1 MANYSTDAEMA
12 KVDSDILQWLGSRG
26 NYSDIRDIVTARINA
41 HIRKQGWW
49 DVLDALGVVSDGMVD
64 KTKLLNP
71 EDLEDIE
78 NTWVREILYFDNIIS
93 PGGTTAEKARELRKE
108 RLRLLKELRIVPDAN
123 ADGVADADPVK
134 ITKLYRA

>member
-12 KVDSDILQWLGSRG
+12 KIDSDIMQWLGARSD
-26 NYSDIRDIVTARINA
+26 YSDIRDIVTARINS

-49 DVLDALGVVSDGMVD
+49 EVLDTLGVITDDMVD
-64 KTKLLNP
+64 KTKILNP
-71 EDLEDIE
+71 GDIEDLE
-78 NTWVREILYFDNIIS
+78 NTWVREILYFDNALS
-93 PGGTTAEKARELRKE
+93 PEDLTAQKARELRKE
-108 RLRLLKELRIVPDAN
+108 KLRLLKELRIVPDKN

>member
-12 KVDSDILQWLGSRG
+12 KVDSDILQWLGSRED
-26 NYSDIRDIVTARINA
+26 YSDIRDIVTARINA

-49 DVLDALGVVSDGMVD
+49 DVLDALSVVADDMVD

-71 EDLEDIE
+71 ADLEDLE
-78 NTWVREILYFDNIIS
+78 NTWVREILYFDNALA
-93 PGGTTAEKARELRKE
+93 PGDLVAEKARELRRE
-108 RLRLLKELRIVPDAN
+108 RLRLLKELRIVPDSK

>member
-12 KVDSDILQWLGSRG
+12 KIDSDIMQWLGGRSD
-26 NYSDIRDIVTARINA
+26 YSDIRDIVTARINA

-49 DVLDALGVVSDGMVD
+49 EVLESLGIVSGGMVD

-71 EDLEDIE
+71 ADLEDLE
-78 NTWVREILYFDNIIS
+78 NTWVREILHFDNALS
-93 PGGTTAEKARELRKE
+93 PGDLVAEKARELRKE
-108 RLRLLKELRIVPDAN
+108 RLRLLKELRIIPDKN

-134 ITKLYRA
+134 ISKLYRA